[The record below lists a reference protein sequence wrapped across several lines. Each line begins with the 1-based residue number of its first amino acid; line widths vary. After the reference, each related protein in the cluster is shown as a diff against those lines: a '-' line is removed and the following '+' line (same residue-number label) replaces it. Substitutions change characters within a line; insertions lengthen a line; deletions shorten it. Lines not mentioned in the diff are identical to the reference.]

1 MVRFHFSSVDT
12 TAHLH
17 SLVYRVCTLERV
29 NHQKMSS
36 AKIYQMPTAVSPNAV
51 AGVPASFQQM
61 ENANVG
67 IIIKDVENLRPNGV
81 SSNATERK
89 PLPFFARMVIEFA
102 AVFALMTIT
111 GAIVILNPQG
121 APGSSFNVGFVLF
134 GLVFITV
141 VLFDYATGVSMNV
154 LTTLAVTL
162 SGWVLRAIARSTSE
176 KSKKPDDL
184 EPEHYGFDL
193 LTMLAMWFVQIAA
206 TFLGLL
212 MATVP
217 FLSGNT
223 LKQDLTLLV
232 PRYGIATWLPPVF
245 QITSWQASVMNS
257 FGSFIVV
264 AAALYA
270 FCIKDFN
277 EENRIWAALLRGGA
291 QLIATLLF
299 FGPTG
304 AAFDIF
310 RWVAS
315 AGMVD
320 MSLFVANGE
329 AYAYVVGPL
338 LGAFAAML
346 FLWFWF
352 WFSKATHLEADY
364 NKNHSGGY
372 EALDQTGGTSKKSTV
387 GLPYVLGAGTSTLTR
402 RF

>member
-1 MVRFHFSSVDT
+1 MAS
-12 TAHLH
+12 
-17 SLVYRVCTLERV
+17 
-29 NHQKMSS
+29 
-36 AKIYQMPTAVSPNAV
+36 KIYQMPTAVLPNGMPTALHQD
-51 AGVPASFQQM
+51 SS
-61 ENANVG
+61 ANIG
-67 IIIKDVENLRPNGV
+67 IIIKDVEALRPNGV
-81 SSNATERK
+81 SSDNAERK
-89 PLPFFARMVIEFA
+89 PLPFLARMVIEFA

-111 GAIVILNPQG
+111 GTITVLNPQD
-121 APGSSFNVGFVLF
+121 APGASFNVGFVLF

-162 SGWVLRAIARSTSE
+162 SGWVLRAIARKTTSD
-176 KSKKPDDL
+176 KTKKPKDFK
-184 EPEHYGFDL
+184 PEHYGYDV
-193 LTMLAMWFVQIAA
+193 LTMVAMWFVQIAA
-206 TFLGLL
+206 TFCGLL

-217 FLSGNT
+217 FISSNT

-232 PRYGIATWLPPVF
+232 PRFGIATWLPPVF
-245 QITSWQASVMNS
+245 QITSWQASVMNA

-270 FCIKDFN
+270 LCIKDFDSD
-277 EENRIWAALLRGGA
+277 NRIWAALLRGGA

-320 MSLFVANGE
+320 MSLYISNGQ
-329 AYAYVVGPL
+329 ACAYVVGPI

-352 WFSKATHLEADY
+352 WFSKVTGLAKDY
-364 NKNHSGGY
+364 TDDDD
-372 EALDQTGGTSKKSTV
+372 EDVQVPVKSSI
-387 GLPYVLGAGTSTLTR
+387 GLPYVLGAGNSTLTR
-402 RF
+402 RM